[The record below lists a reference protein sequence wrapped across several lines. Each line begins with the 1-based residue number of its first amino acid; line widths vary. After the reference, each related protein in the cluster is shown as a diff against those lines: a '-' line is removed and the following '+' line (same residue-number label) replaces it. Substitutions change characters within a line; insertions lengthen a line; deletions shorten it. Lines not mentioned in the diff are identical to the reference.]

1 MTSERIEITE
11 TGSMDVYRSLLESP
25 PLGPLVPYR
34 PLRLDPYSINGR
46 SVVALVRSD
55 DRLEGIREAVKLL
68 GGMEPVIKDV
78 KGEIL
83 IKPNCN
89 TDDPYPRDTHPE
101 TVRTISQMLIST
113 GFPPDRIVL
122 GETSGRGRGLPTRN
136 TLANLG
142 ILEVAKELGI
152 RVCCFEEDDW
162 VTVKPTKV
170 ESWPRGIKIPR
181 RIYEAQRIILTPILR
196 PHSTATFTMSLK
208 LAVGMLDSLGR
219 EWLHNGQAHI
229 RKLIEINKAYSA
241 DLVIA
246 DASQVLVN
254 KELTK
259 TANPGVII
267 ASGNRV
273 ASDAICVALMKLL
286 NADRISDMPV
296 LKHKQL
302 QYASKIGLGSPE
314 FEDMI
319 LRTSNLVGDPA
330 YTDLID
336 KIKEELTAT

>member
-34 PLRLDPYSINGR
+34 PLRLDPYSIHGR

-55 DRLEGIREAVKLL
+55 DRLEGIREAVRLL
-68 GGMEPVIKDV
+68 GGLEHVIKDV

-162 VTVKPTKV
+162 VTVKPTNV

-181 RIYEAQRIILTPILR
+181 RKYDEQRIILTPILR

-246 DASQVLVN
+246 DASIVLVN
-254 KELTK
+254 KELTR
-259 TANPGVII
+259 TANPGIII

-273 ASDAICVALMKLL
+273 ASDAICVALMKTL
-286 NADRISDMPV
+286 NAERISDMPV
-296 LKHKQL
+296 LMHKQL
-302 QYASKIGLGSPE
+302 QYASRIGLGSPE
-314 FEDMI
+314 YEDMI
-319 LRTSNLVGDPA
+319 LRTSNLVGDQA

-336 KIKEELTAT
+336 KIKEELTST